1 MENQFIPEFEQYPI
15 PDDGPNLDKDMLD
28 EIRRLRPFAGSLPA
42 AGSSDTDLSVEEII
56 AEVQDEQARQ
66 NPILPDSIRNPQL
79 QLLEQ
84 QQLNTNTLR
93 LNLFQEI
100 QQALSEEN
108 RLKKELKD
116 LKNELYHL
124 KKVREEKNNEIKKIK
139 NLKKK
144 KPLPDKISGIERKLN
159 PKGKKKGG
167 NKSKSKKK
175 KKNTKKKK

>member
-1 MENQFIPEFEQYPI
+1 P
-15 PDDGPNLDKDMLD
+15 
-28 EIRRLRPFAGSLPA
+28 
-42 AGSSDTDLSVEEII
+42 V
-56 AEVQDEQARQ
+56 
-66 NPILPDSIRNPQL
+66 LPDSIRMPQL

-84 QQLNTNTLR
+84 SDEDTLR

-116 LKNELYHL
+116 LKTELYRL
-124 KKVREEKNNEIKKIK
+124 KKVSEERNDQIKKFK
-139 NLKKK
+139 NLRKKK
-144 KPLPDKISGIERKLN
+144 QLPDKISGIERKLN

-167 NKSKSKKK
+167 SKSKKK